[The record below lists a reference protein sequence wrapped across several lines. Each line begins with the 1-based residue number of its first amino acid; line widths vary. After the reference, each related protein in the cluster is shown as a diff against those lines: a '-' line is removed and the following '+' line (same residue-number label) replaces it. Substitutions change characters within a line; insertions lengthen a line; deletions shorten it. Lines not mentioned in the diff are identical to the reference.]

1 MEMMEQPQSI
11 DLGEL
16 PAVITSYLKA
26 HMARDIDVAVQSYVP
41 DATVTDE
48 GKTYRGREEISQ
60 WLSRSASEFT
70 YTIEMTGATKVEAN
84 RYVAMHHLEGNFP
97 GGRVDLQFRFTLRDG
112 AISQL
117 TIEE

>member
-1 MEMMEQPQSI
+1 MMGQPQSI
-11 DLGEL
+11 DPGDL
-16 PAVITSYLKA
+16 PAIITSYLKA
-26 HMARDIDVAVQSYVP
+26 HMARDIDVAVRSYAP

-48 GKTYRGREEISQ
+48 GKTYRGREEIRQ

-70 YTIEMTGATKVEAN
+70 YTIEMIGATKVAGN

-97 GGRVDLQFRFTLRDG
+97 GGQVDLQFRFTLRG
-112 AISQL
+112 GEISQL

>member
-1 MEMMEQPQSI
+1 MEMTEQPQSI
-11 DLGEL
+11 DPGDL
-16 PAVITSYLKA
+16 PAIITSYLKA
-26 HMARDIDVAVQSYVP
+26 HMARDIDVAVRSYAP

-48 GKTYRGREEISQ
+48 GKTYRGREEIRG

-70 YTIEMTGATKVEAN
+70 YTIEMIGATKVAEN

-97 GGRVDLQFRFTLRDG
+97 GGRVDLQFRFTLRG
-112 AISQL
+112 GEISQL